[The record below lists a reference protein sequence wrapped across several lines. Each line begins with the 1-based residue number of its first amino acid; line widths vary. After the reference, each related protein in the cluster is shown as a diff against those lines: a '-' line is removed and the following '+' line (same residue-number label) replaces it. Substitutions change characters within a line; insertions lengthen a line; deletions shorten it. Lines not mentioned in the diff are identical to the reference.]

1 MDTTKIIEKIKNEFL
16 INSAE
21 HGEAYSNGDYKKA
34 NKLHKKLHD
43 LYNFVKEHKK
53 LEIFNESLNDENEN
67 IRFWSAIFT
76 LKMNSE
82 IAEKILEELSI
93 NSNIKMTAKT
103 TLHLWKNGK
112 LDLL

>member
-1 MDTTKIIEKIKNEFL
+1 MDTNKIIEKIKSDFL

-43 LYNFVKEHKK
+43 LYNLVKEHEK
-53 LEIFNESLNDENEN
+53 LEIFNESLNNENEN
-67 IRFWSAIFT
+67 VRFWSAIFT
-76 LKMNSE
+76 LKFNSE

-103 TLHLWKNGK
+103 TLHLWKEGK